1 MKGLV
6 RVAAAVPHLYLAN
19 VEKNVE
25 AHLDKLRQAADR
37 QAAVV
42 VFPELSLTGY
52 TCGDL
57 FFQRTLLEAS
67 ERGLCRLLE
76 DCPEGVLAVVGAPV
90 ECAGAVYNCAVL
102 LTRGSLVGVVP
113 KTFLPNGGEFYEKRW
128 FHTGQE
134 LDGAVCRVA
143 GQDWTLRR
151 NPQVFRAKDGVCLG
165 VELCE
170 DLWAPLS
177 PGTMAAL
184 GGAEVIVNLS
194 ASNELIAKREYRQ
207 ELVRQQSART
217 LCGYVYVSAGSGE
230 STSDLVFSGHSMI
243 ACCGSTIAESEGY
256 LTDDYLLC
264 ADIDLDRVRVDRMKQ
279 QSFRDSASVYGL
291 PCPETRLPLS
301 LALPDD
307 VPTTMRV
314 PKHPFI
320 PSDRDSRQKRCQ
332 QIFDM
337 QATALA
343 RRLSITGGKLVVGIS
358 GGLDSTLALLAG
370 CRAMDLL
377 GLPHTNILGIT
388 MPCFGTTDHTYQ
400 NALRLMSAL
409 GVSQKEI
416 RIHEAVRQHFRD
428 IGHEESDHSVTYE
441 NCQARERTQVLM
453 DVANKIGAIV
463 LGTGDLSEIALG
475 WCTYNAD
482 HMSMYGVN
490 SGVPKTL
497 VRWVIQTAS
506 ENPAFA
512 EARACLQSILDT
524 PISPELLPPDEA
536 GNILQQTEDLVGP
549 YALHDFFLYYAVRF
563 GFPPAKIY
571 ELCCTAFRD
580 DFDRATILKWLK
592 NFYRRFWNQQFKRN
606 CMPDGVKLGSIALS
620 PRGDWRMP
628 SDAECAVWMR
638 ECEALEESAAVI
650 RGEVS

>member
-19 VEKNVE
+19 VEKNLA
-25 AHLDKLRQAADR
+25 AHLDKLREAAEKH
-37 QAAVV
+37 ASVV

-57 FFQRTLLEAS
+57 FFQRTLLDEV
-67 ERGLCRLLE
+67 ENGLRRLMDE
-76 DCPEGVLAVVGAPV
+76 CPEGVMAVVGAPIA
-90 ECAGAVYNCAVL
+90 CGGALYNCAVL
-102 LTRGSLVGVVP
+102 LGRGQLLGVVP

-128 FHTGQE
+128 FHSGQE
-134 LDGAVCRVA
+134 LEDVPCRVA
-143 GQDWTLRR
+143 GQAWTLHR
-151 NPQVFRAKDGVCLG
+151 NPQVFRTQDGVNLG
-165 VELCE
+165 VEICE

-184 GGAEVIVNLS
+184 SGAEIILNLS

-217 LCGYVYVSAGSGE
+217 LCGYIYVSAGSGE
-230 STSDLVFSGHSMI
+230 STSDLVFSGHSLI
-243 ACCGSTIAESEGY
+243 SCCGSQIAESEGY
-256 LTDDYLLC
+256 LADDYLLF
-264 ADIDLDRVRVDRMKQ
+264 ADIDLDRIRADRMKQ
-279 QSFRDSASVYGL
+279 QSFRDSASVYAV
-291 PCPETRLPLS
+291 PCPVYDVPMA
-301 LALPDD
+301 LALPDG

-377 GLPHTNILGIT
+377 HLPHTNILGIT
-388 MPCFGTTDHTYQ
+388 MPCFGTTDRTYQ
-400 NALRLMSAL
+400 NALNLMTAL
-409 GVSQKEI
+409 GVEQREI

-428 IGHEESDHSVTYE
+428 IGHDESDHSVTYE
-441 NCQARERTQVLM
+441 NCQARERTQILM

-506 ENPAFA
+506 ENPTFA
-512 EARACLQSILDT
+512 AAKACLESILDT
-524 PISPELLPPDEA
+524 PISPELLPPDEK

-563 GFPPAKIY
+563 GYTPEKIY
-571 ELCCTAFRD
+571 ELCCTAFAE

-628 SDAECAVWMR
+628 SDAQCQAWMR
-638 ECEALEESAAVI
+638 ACEKLGVTPEN
-650 RGEVS
+650 